1 MDQLIKRRTDNAMPS
16 PNSRTDTKQRRNETM
31 ATFETC
37 IDCNIYD
44 NVDQVD
50 TFMRPFGDD
59 AWICD
64 MDAEARGIDA

>member
-1 MDQLIKRRTDNAMPS
+1 
-16 PNSRTDTKQRRNETM
+16 M

-37 IDCNIYD
+37 IDCAIYD
-44 NVDQVD
+44 DVDQVD

-59 AWICD
+59 TWICD

>member
-1 MDQLIKRRTDNAMPS
+1 
-16 PNSRTDTKQRRNETM
+16 M

-44 NVDQVD
+44 DVDQVD

-59 AWICD
+59 AWICG